1 MIIKLSLDTD
11 TVSYFMIVMKGSV
24 NIEMNQLQ
32 AVSTV
37 SKTLGISSRMLRY
50 YEQIGL
56 IQSRRMEDYAYRVYD
71 EDAIRRL
78 RQIIILRKLRV
89 PVKQIREIFSNNDAT
104 SVINIFERNI
114 SELDEQITAIST
126 VRSILSRLVLEL
138 REKANM
144 QLKLD
149 YLSDSSV
156 FAIVDSISFPKNTL
170 QEEKTMDDLNKAND
184 ALSKLETKNVRI
196 VYLPPM
202 TVAASY
208 ASGEFEWGV
217 GPEATSKIEQFVW
230 ETGLLNIKPD
240 ARGMGFDCSR
250 EDLMVTLDGNVTAYE
265 AWVSIPDD
273 MAVTAPLTKKT
284 FGGGLYAAHVLRDW
298 NFQADW
304 RMLIEWAQANEKYEL
319 DLGRPCF
326 EEILN
331 YYNLMQN
338 GAKMEDTQI
347 DLLLPIKLR

>member
-1 MIIKLSLDTD
+1 
-11 TVSYFMIVMKGSV
+11 
-24 NIEMNQLQ
+24 MNPLQ
-32 AVSTV
+32 AVGTV
-37 SKTLGISSRMLRY
+37 SKNLGISSRMLRY

-56 IQSRRMEDYAYRVYD
+56 IASRRMEDYAYRVYD

-89 PVKQIREIFSNNDAT
+89 PVKQIQEIFGNRDAV
-104 SVINIFERNI
+104 SVIEIFERNI
-114 SELDEQITAIST
+114 SELDEQITAVST
-126 VRSILSRLVLEL
+126 VKSILSRLVLEL
-138 REKANM
+138 HEKANM
-144 QLKLD
+144 HLQLD
-149 YLSDSSV
+149 YLGDSSV
-156 FAIVDSISFPKNTL
+156 FAIVDSISFPQNTL
-170 QEEKTMDDLNKAND
+170 QEEKSMDDLNKANE
-184 ALSKLETKNVRI
+184 ALSKLEEKNVRI

-217 GPEATSKIEQFVW
+217 GPEATSKIEKFVW
-230 ETGLLNIKPD
+230 ETGLLKIKPD

-250 EDLMVTLDGNVTAYE
+250 EDMMVGVEGTATAYE

-273 MAVTAPLTKKT
+273 MNVTAPLTKKA

-304 RMLIEWAQANEKYEL
+304 RLLTEWAKASEKYEA
-319 DLGRPCF
+319 DDGRPCF
-326 EEILN
+326 EEVLN

-338 GAKMEDTQI
+338 GAKMEDTQL

>member
-1 MIIKLSLDTD
+1 
-11 TVSYFMIVMKGSV
+11 
-24 NIEMNQLQ
+24 MNPLQ
-32 AVSTV
+32 AVGAV
-37 SKTLGISSRMLRY
+37 SKSLGVSSRMLRY

-56 IQSRRMEDYAYRVYD
+56 IESQRMEDYAYRVYD

-89 PVKQIREIFSNNDAT
+89 PVKQIQEIFGNRDAV
-104 SVINIFERNI
+104 SVIDIFERNI
-114 SELDEQITAIST
+114 SELDEQITAVST
-126 VRSILSRLVLEL
+126 VKSILSRLVREL
-138 REKANM
+138 QEKANM
-144 QLKLD
+144 HLQLD
-149 YLSDSSV
+149 YLGDSSV
-156 FAIVDSISFPKNTL
+156 FAIVDRISFPKNTL
-170 QEEKTMDDLNKAND
+170 QEEKSMDDLNKANE
-184 ALSKLETKNVRI
+184 ALSKLEEKNVRI

-202 TVAASY
+202 TVAAAY

-217 GPEATSKIEQFVW
+217 GPEATSKIEKFVW
-230 ETGLLNIKPD
+230 ETGLLKIKPD

-250 EDLMVTLDGNVTAYE
+250 EDLRVSVEGAAAAYE

-273 MAVTAPLTKKT
+273 MNVTAPLAKKT

-304 RMLIEWAQANEKYEL
+304 RLLAEWAKASEKYEA
-319 DLGRPCF
+319 DDGRPCF
-326 EEILN
+326 EEVLN

-338 GAKMEDTQI
+338 GAKMEDTQL

>member
-1 MIIKLSLDTD
+1 
-11 TVSYFMIVMKGSV
+11 
-24 NIEMNQLQ
+24 MNPLH
-32 AVSTV
+32 AVGTV
-37 SKTLGISSRMLRY
+37 SKNLGISSRMLRY

-56 IQSRRMEDYAYRVYD
+56 IKSQRMEDYAYRAYD
-71 EDAIRRL
+71 EDAIRKL

-89 PVKQIREIFSNNDAT
+89 PVKQIQEIFGNSDAV
-104 SVINIFERNI
+104 SVIDIFERNI
-114 SELDEQITAIST
+114 SELDEQITAVST
-126 VRSILSRLVLEL
+126 VKSILGHLVREL
-138 REKANM
+138 HEKANM
-144 QLKLD
+144 HLQLD
-149 YLSDSSV
+149 YLGASSV

-170 QEEKTMDDLNKAND
+170 QEEKSMDDLNKANE
-184 ALSKLETKNVRI
+184 ALSKLEEKNVRI

-230 ETGLLNIKPD
+230 ETGLLKIKPD

-250 EDLMVTLDGNVTAYE
+250 EDLKVSIEGTAAAYE
-265 AWVSIPDD
+265 AWVSIPED
-273 MAVTAPLTKKT
+273 MNVTAPLTKKT

-304 RMLIEWAQANEKYEL
+304 RLLDEWAKASEKYEA
-319 DLGRPCF
+319 DDGRPCF
-326 EEILN
+326 EEVLN

-338 GAKMEDTQI
+338 GAKMEDTQL
-347 DLLLPIKLR
+347 DLLLPIKVR